1 MKYIKTFEKSVTLNI
16 TDKEEIKLMEYAL
29 DNEVISIVKSLL
41 DNKFNPNT
49 LIDGDSMLTYYI
61 YGRNINYD
69 IIKLLLDYGAD
80 VNLKVNDNP
89 PIILSYAGN
98 YTKNNNSKEYIE
110 LFRLFLKYGAKL
122 FVEDE
127 DGLDFFETIE
137 MNSSLN
143 KKTKKEILNIVKEES
158 PEQYQEYISRLTAK
172 KYNL

>member
-49 LIDGDSMLTYYI
+49 LIDGDSMLIYYI

-98 YTKNNNSKEYIE
+98 YTTKNNSKEYIE